1 VEELGKGMESEF
13 DHDSRAVG
21 LHSPDRNSQI
31 GGYHL
36 IGFCLGQKSNDL
48 NLARS
53 WLGSRPRRW
62 GSLISILEKS
72 LQYDVGYFGG
82 EEELTRRD
90 ILHGVNEI
98 CREIGFQDIGEGS
111 GLENAVNHL
120 VGLMHSE
127 DNNFCIWTCSANL
140 AGGLKAVN
148 IGHADV
154 QDGNVRFELIC
165 FFHRFLA
172 VRGLTDDSPSAS
184 GAQDSPDA
192 VPNEFVVIR
201 EEDAK
206 SLYGSSHVR
215 VSSHAS

>member
-1 VEELGKGMESEF
+1 MEELGKGMESEF

-21 LHSPDRNSQI
+21 LHSPDRNSEI

-36 IGFCLGQKSNDL
+36 IGFSLGQKSNDL
-48 NLARS
+48 NLAGS
-53 WLGSRPRRW
+53 WLGAPLLRW
-62 GSLISILEKS
+62 GNLISILEKS
-72 LQYDVGYFGG
+72 VQHDGGYFGG
-82 EEELTRRD
+82 EKELTGRD
-90 ILHGVNEI
+90 IPHSVNEI
-98 CREIGFQDIGEGS
+98 CREIGFQDVGEGP
-111 GLENAVNHL
+111 GLENSVNHL

-154 QDGNVRFELIC
+154 QDGYVRFKLIC

-172 VRGLTDDSPSAS
+172 VRGLADDSPSAS
-184 GAQDSPDA
+184 GAKDSPDA

-201 EEDAK
+201 EENAK
-206 SLYGSSHVR
+206 SLYGFSHVR